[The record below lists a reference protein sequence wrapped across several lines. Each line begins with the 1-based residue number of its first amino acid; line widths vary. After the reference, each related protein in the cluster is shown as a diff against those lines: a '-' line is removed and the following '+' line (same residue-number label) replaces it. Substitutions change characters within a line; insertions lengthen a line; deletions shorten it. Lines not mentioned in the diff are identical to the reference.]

1 MIRYVIFDLD
11 GTLLDTLDDLAD
23 SMNHVLAANGFP
35 ERTVD
40 EVRRFVGNG
49 VKRLVSLAIP
59 APESGWDFGTE
70 TREEVTERLFSEMSR
85 YYADHC
91 EEKTKPYDGI
101 LSMLA
106 ELKEAGI
113 HLAVVSNKIDL
124 AVKELNEKYFGDLLE
139 EAMGEKPGIRRKPAP
154 DMVLAVM
161 KELGADPAD
170 TIYVGDS
177 EVDIETARNTGVP
190 CISVTWGFRPEEELI
205 AAGAEHL
212 VRTPEELVKLTVHN
226 LREEI

>member
-1 MIRYVIFDLD
+1 MVRNVIFDLD

-23 SMNHVLAANGFP
+23 SMNHVLTANGFP
-35 ERTVD
+35 ERTTD

-49 VKRLVSLAIP
+49 VKRLVALAIP
-59 APESGWDFGTE
+59 APETEWDFGDE
-70 TREEVTERLFSEMSR
+70 TREEVTERLFREMSR

-177 EVDIETARNTGVP
+177 EVDIATAKNAGMDP
-190 CISVTWGFRPEEELI
+190 ILCSWGFRDVDYLKSLGGDVIIDQPEEILSI
-205 AAGAEHL
+205 
-212 VRTPEELVKLTVHN
+212 
-226 LREEI
+226 IM